1 MKNVKKYRTIGITS
15 RVEHKLSLN
24 GAIQMDKYKNGQ
36 NIAAANEQNIR
47 TDFKESMTYGDY
59 LHLDKLLT
67 AQDGVS
73 GHHDESLFIII
84 HQVSELWMKLIL
96 HELSAAIRHIEAD
109 DLQPAFKQL
118 ARVSR
123 IQSQI
128 IQGWDV
134 LSTLTPAEYLEF
146 RDDLGNA
153 SGFQSY
159 QYRMIEFALGYKTK
173 HVLSIYEKDPVL
185 HEQLTEAFHAPGLYD
200 AAIQKLARSGF
211 KIDESVLS
219 RDVSTVYEPNDSVRE
234 AWKEIYRNVDEHWE
248 LYQLAEKLVDIEDW
262 LQQWRFRHMKTVE
275 RIIGFKQGTG
285 GSSGVNYLKKVLDQY
300 FFPELWQIRT
310 DV

>member
-1 MKNVKKYRTIGITS
+1 
-15 RVEHKLSLN
+15 
-24 GAIQMDKYKNGQ
+24 MDKYQNGQ
-36 NIAAANEQNIR
+36 NIAAAGEQHIR
-47 TDFKESMTYGDY
+47 TDFRESMTYGEY
-59 LHLDKLLT
+59 LHLDQLLS
-67 AQDGVS
+67 AQEGVS

-96 HELSAAIRHIEAD
+96 HELSAAIQNIDAD

-123 IQSQI
+123 IQTQI

-173 HVLSIYEKDPVL
+173 HVLSIYEKDAAL
-185 HEQLTEAFHAPGLYD
+185 HEQLTKAFHAPGLYD

-211 KIDESVLS
+211 TIDDSVLS

-234 AWKEIYRNVDEHWE
+234 AWKVIYRNVDEHWE
-248 LYQLAEKLVDIEDW
+248 LYQLAEKLVDIEDS

-300 FFPELWQIRT
+300 FFPELWQTRT

>member
-1 MKNVKKYRTIGITS
+1 
-15 RVEHKLSLN
+15 
-24 GAIQMDKYKNGQ
+24 MDKYTNGQ
-36 NIAAANEQNIR
+36 NIAAASEKNIK

-59 LHLDKLLT
+59 LHLDQLLT

-73 GHHDESLFIII
+73 GHHDETLFIVI

-96 HELSAAIRHIEAD
+96 HELRAAIRSIESD
-109 DLQPAFKQL
+109 DLQPAFKQM
-118 ARVSR
+118 ARVSK

-128 IQGWDV
+128 INGWDV
-134 LSTLTPAEYLEF
+134 LATMTPAEYMEF

-173 HVLSIYEKDPVL
+173 HVLKIYEKDPAL
-185 HEQLTEAFHAPGLYD
+185 LEELTAAFNAPGLYD

-211 KIDESVLS
+211 AIDKEILE
-219 RDVSTVYEPNDSVRE
+219 RDITTVYESNDSVKE
-234 AWKEIYRNVDEHWE
+234 AWKAVYRDVETHWE
-248 LYQLAEKLVDIEDW
+248 LYQMAEKLVDIEDW

-285 GSSGVNYLKKVLDQY
+285 GSSGVHYLKKVLDQY
-300 FFPELWQIRT
+300 FFPELWEIRT
-310 DV
+310 EI

>member
-1 MKNVKKYRTIGITS
+1 
-15 RVEHKLSLN
+15 
-24 GAIQMDKYKNGQ
+24 MDKYNNGQ
-36 NIAAANEQNIR
+36 NIAAASEKNIR
-47 TDFKESMTYGDY
+47 TDFKESMTYGEY
-59 LHLDKLLT
+59 LHLDQLLT

-73 GHHDESLFIII
+73 GHHDETLFIVI

-96 HELSAAIRHIEAD
+96 HELRAAIRSIEAD
-109 DLQPAFKQL
+109 DLQPAFKQM
-118 ARVSR
+118 ARVSK

-128 IQGWDV
+128 INGWDV
-134 LSTLTPAEYLEF
+134 LATMTPAEYMEF

-173 HVLSIYEKDPVL
+173 HVLKIYEKDPAL
-185 HEQLTEAFHAPGLYD
+185 LEELTAAFNAPGLYD

-211 KIDESVLS
+211 AIDKEVLE
-219 RDVSTVYEPNDSVRE
+219 RDITTVYEPNDSVKE
-234 AWKEIYRNVDEHWE
+234 AWIAVYRDVETHWE
-248 LYQLAEKLVDIEDW
+248 LYQMAEKLVDIEDW

-285 GSSGVNYLKKVLDQY
+285 GSSGVHYLKKVLDQY
-300 FFPELWQIRT
+300 FFPELWEIRT
-310 DV
+310 EI